1 MNDKELREK
10 VRVMKALGYIKNYYE
25 VAQRIQISEKGF
37 YNWLRG
43 DYQLGYKKK
52 QQLVEVLKGAAV

>member
-25 VAQRIQISEKGF
+25 VAAKI
-37 YNWLRG
+37 
-43 DYQLGYKKK
+43 
-52 QQLVEVLKGAAV
+52 